1 MTPTRTAV
9 GIDAER
15 KLLFHLN
22 LARYVASERLDQRA
36 VIHTDKMST
45 AAIT

>member
-1 MTPTRTAV
+1 MTPTRNTV

-45 AAIT
+45 AALT